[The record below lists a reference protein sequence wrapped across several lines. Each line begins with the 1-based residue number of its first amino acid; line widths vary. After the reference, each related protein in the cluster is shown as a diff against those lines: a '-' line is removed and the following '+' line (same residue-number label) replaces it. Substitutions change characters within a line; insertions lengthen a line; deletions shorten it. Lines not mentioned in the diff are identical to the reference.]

1 MGSDGML
8 GATEVRKKH
17 GYIIAQD
24 ENSSVV
30 WGMPGAVIKAN
41 LAQKI
46 ISLDL
51 VPGEIELM
59 LRTP

>member
-1 MGSDGML
+1 
-8 GATEVRKKH
+8 
-17 GYIIAQD
+17 
-24 ENSSVV
+24 
-30 WGMPGAVIKAN
+30 MPGAVVKAN

-46 ISLDL
+46 IPLDL